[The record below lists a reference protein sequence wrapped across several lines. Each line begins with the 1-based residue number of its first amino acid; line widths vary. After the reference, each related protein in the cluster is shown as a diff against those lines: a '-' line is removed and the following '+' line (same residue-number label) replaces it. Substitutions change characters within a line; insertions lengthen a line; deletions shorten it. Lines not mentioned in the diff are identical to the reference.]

1 MRKAAQRGERRTDSP
16 ENTHGTKHMNSCT
29 FKAHLL
35 PNDTKCVYT
44 FTICWDHVR
53 QEVINTEQHLVVRCF
68 KVDLSLHKYSICE
81 PIIQAAA
88 VLLIDIRSFAV
99 TLLPTLRYDWIS
111 MFDIFSLPASL
122 IVSPSLIFIDPT
134 EAVFMLG
141 WLSCSSYHSTA
152 VTSPWWPTLVKL
164 VLKYHTPHVWNS
176 LNQILYSSTLN
187 VNCNGFITFIFVS
200 NIFIIVK
207 TTNHDLY
214 QNVLKGALCSFA

>member
-35 PNDTKCVYT
+35 PNDTNCVYT

-53 QEVINTEQHLVVRCF
+53 QEVINTEQHLVVCCF

-88 VLLIDIRSFAV
+88 VLLIDIWSFAV

-152 VTSPWWPTLVKL
+152 VTSELQSLQVTKRLNPGETCFEISYSSHMEFIKSDS
-164 VLKYHTPHVWNS
+164 VLKHS
-176 LNQILYSSTLN
+176 E
-187 VNCNGFITFIFVS
+187 C
-200 NIFIIVK
+200 
-207 TTNHDLY
+207 
-214 QNVLKGALCSFA
+214 

>member
-35 PNDTKCVYT
+35 PNDTNCVYT

-88 VLLIDIRSFAV
+88 VLLIDIWSFAV

-122 IVSPSLIFIDPT
+122 IVSPCLIFIDPT

-152 VTSPWWPTLVKL
+152 VTSELQSLQVTKRLNPGETCFEISYSSHMEFIKSDS
-164 VLKYHTPHVWNS
+164 VLKHS
-176 LNQILYSSTLN
+176 E
-187 VNCNGFITFIFVS
+187 C
-200 NIFIIVK
+200 
-207 TTNHDLY
+207 
-214 QNVLKGALCSFA
+214 

>member
-1 MRKAAQRGERRTDSP
+1 MRKAAQWGERRTDSP

-111 MFDIFSLPASL
+111 MFDIFSLPDSL
-122 IVSPSLIFIDPT
+122 IVSPCLIFIDPT

-152 VTSPWWPTLVKL
+152 VTSELQSLQVTERLNPDETCFEISYSSHMEFIKSDS
-164 VLKYHTPHVWNS
+164 VLKHS
-176 LNQILYSSTLN
+176 E
-187 VNCNGFITFIFVS
+187 C
-200 NIFIIVK
+200 
-207 TTNHDLY
+207 
-214 QNVLKGALCSFA
+214 

>member
-1 MRKAAQRGERRTDSP
+1 MRKAAQWGERRTDSP

-35 PNDTKCVYT
+35 PNDTNCVYT

-88 VLLIDIRSFAV
+88 VLLIDIWSFAV

-152 VTSPWWPTLVKL
+152 VTSELQSLQVTKRLNPGETCFEISYSSHMEFIKSDS
-164 VLKYHTPHVWNS
+164 VLKHS
-176 LNQILYSSTLN
+176 E
-187 VNCNGFITFIFVS
+187 C
-200 NIFIIVK
+200 
-207 TTNHDLY
+207 
-214 QNVLKGALCSFA
+214 